1 MPIPER
7 YSGKRYQLS
16 SMPRNS
22 MFYGIMDIAN
32 NSLDSIY
39 SIYSLTK
46 PNYPEVKKPLLVLD
60 DINEL
65 NAYATYIDGRHKLVR
80 HLLHRYKR

>member
-1 MPIPER
+1 MPER

-22 MFYGIMDIAN
+22 MFYEMMDIAN
-32 NSLDSIY
+32 NCLD

-46 PNYPEVKKPLLVLD
+46 LYYPEVKKPLLVLD

-65 NAYATYIDGRHKLVR
+65 NAYATFIDG
-80 HLLHRYKR
+80 KRVF

>member
-1 MPIPER
+1 MPMPER
-7 YSGKRYQLS
+7 YSGKRYQLP
-16 SMPRNS
+16 SMPRDS
-22 MFYGIMDIAN
+22 MFYEMMDNAN
-32 NSLDSIY
+32 NCLD

-46 PNYPEVKKPLLVLD
+46 PNHPEVKKPLLVLD
-60 DINEL
+60 DINGL